1 MAFWYFADDDCR
13 RSRQGLRKV
22 ATTTAAYCE
31 GRLAKPPSAERQRN
45 HPRRLFPPRAEAN
58 PRGRSAR
65 SGLAEAKRSEGY
77 EGMAWAIGTYPAE
90 ACVTAISST
99 FIPPARGLDEIT

>member
-22 ATTTAAYCE
+22 ATTTAASCE
-31 GRLAKPPSAERQRN
+31 GNRPAKPP
-45 HPRRLFPPRAEAN
+45 RA
-58 PRGRSAR
+58 G
-65 SGLAEAKRSEGY
+65 
-77 EGMAWAIGTYPAE
+77 AIGTYPAE